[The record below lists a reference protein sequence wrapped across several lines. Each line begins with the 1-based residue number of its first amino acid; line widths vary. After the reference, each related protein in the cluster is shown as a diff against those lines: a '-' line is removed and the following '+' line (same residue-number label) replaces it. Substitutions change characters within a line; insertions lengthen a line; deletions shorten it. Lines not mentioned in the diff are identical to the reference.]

1 MSQINRRHIITASE
15 VGEFV
20 YCPKA
25 WYLKRCG
32 EAAQSPHLEA
42 GVTYHTKHET
52 GVSRSRRLNR
62 AGKKLGLI
70 ALVLL
75 IIVALFWLAMEGSE

>member
-1 MSQINRRHIITASE
+1 MSRINRRHIITASE

-32 EAAQSPHLEA
+32 EEAQSPHLET
-42 GVTYHTKHET
+42 GISFHTTHET
-52 GVSRSRRLNR
+52 GVSRSVRLNR
-62 AGKKLGLI
+62 TGKNLGLI
-70 ALVLL
+70 ALILL
-75 IIVALFWLAMEGSE
+75 ILVVLIWFAMKGSG